1 MPNTGAK
8 SGRIE
13 AGSSERSSSSRRSC
27 RRRSSGWDVRPMP
40 QRRSNSRR
48 TGRKPTSVLLGSP
61 FFTDGGFRAGVL
73 PCACCGVGPTSP
85 PEERLRQ
92 LRRELEE
99 RSLEPASILPL
110 LAPVLG
116 IDPEAGYSAVAAEGR
131 KLYQQITGAVHEYL
145 RAWTRDEP
153 SLVLVED
160 MHWFDEYSFD
170 VVSSLLGGD
179 LGRHVLVVMTTRARM
194 SLPDGAKVQE

>member
-27 RRRSSGWDVRPMP
+27 RRRSSGGD
-40 QRRSNSRR
+40 
-48 TGRKPTSVLLGSP
+48 
-61 FFTDGGFRAGVL
+61 
-73 PCACCGVGPTSP
+73 VGPTPQHAHGSTP
-85 PEERLRQ
+85 ARKPPSVKNGEPSNTDVGLRPVRRLLERRCGIGRTSQPEERLRQ

-131 KLYQQITGAVHEYL
+131 KLYQQITDAVHEYL
-145 RAWTRDEP
+145 RACTRDAP
-153 SLVLVED
+153 SLILVED